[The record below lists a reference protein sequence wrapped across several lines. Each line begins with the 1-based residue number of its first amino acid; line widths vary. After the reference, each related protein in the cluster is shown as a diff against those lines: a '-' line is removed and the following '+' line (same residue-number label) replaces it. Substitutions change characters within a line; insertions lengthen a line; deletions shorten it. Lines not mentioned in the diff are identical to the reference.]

1 MDIVDLGAG
10 GFQRADVGVDLVGE
24 RGGGE
29 DLADVAGGG
38 VAFDE
43 RGVVFGVEFGDFQAA
58 YDVVFVAVEGDVG
71 GLFVKQSLQLDLP
84 VGKMGKFQAAFHFAG
99 EAGRALW
106 CGLGADEFE
115 FAKLDAAA
123 VAPYQLGF
131 GVDV

>member
-1 MDIVDLGAG
+1 M
-10 GFQRADVGVDLVGE
+10 VGE

-43 RGVVFGVEFGDFQAA
+43 RGVVFGVELGDFQAA
-58 YDVVFVAVEGDVG
+58 ADVVFVARQRDVG
-71 GLFVKQSLQLDLP
+71 GLLVKQPLQLDAP
-84 VGKMGKFQAAFHFAG
+84 TGGVGEIQAAFHFAG
-99 EAGRALW
+99 ETGRALG

>member
-1 MDIVDLGAG
+1 M
-10 GFQRADVGVDLVGE
+10 VGE

-84 VGKMGKFQAAFHFAG
+84 VGKVGKFQAAFHFAG